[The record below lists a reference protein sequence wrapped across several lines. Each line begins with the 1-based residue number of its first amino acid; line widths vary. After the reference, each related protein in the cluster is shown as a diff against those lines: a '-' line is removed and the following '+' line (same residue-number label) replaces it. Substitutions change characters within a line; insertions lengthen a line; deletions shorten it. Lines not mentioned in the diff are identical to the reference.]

1 MYLAKQYWWSSNQ
14 LSFIYTN
21 KYIYIMCSYI
31 HWHTYVYLTNCV
43 VKYVSD
49 HIVILKMLAE
59 TYAWQNLESDWSVN
73 FWMSPTN
80 IICIGLGLVDS
91 SRHN

>member
-1 MYLAKQYWWSSNQ
+1 M
-14 LSFIYTN
+14 
-21 KYIYIMCSYI
+21 
-31 HWHTYVYLTNCV
+31 TNCV

-59 TYAWQNLESDWSVN
+59 TYDWQNLESDWSVN
-73 FWMSPTN
+73 FWMSPAN
-80 IICIGLGLVDS
+80 IIYIELGLVVS